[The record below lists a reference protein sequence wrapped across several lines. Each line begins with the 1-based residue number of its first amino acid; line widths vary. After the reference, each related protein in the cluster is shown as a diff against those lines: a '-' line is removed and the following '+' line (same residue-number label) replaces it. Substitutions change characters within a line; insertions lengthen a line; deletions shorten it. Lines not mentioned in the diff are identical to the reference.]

1 MPCTLEHHRGEVRDL
16 LAAKLASLPT
26 EVLPVASAQLPGR
39 VTSVDLFAQ
48 LPIPSFTNSQMDG
61 YAARSADLAQASEQ
75 DPVALPLGLTAAAGD
90 RQITLAP
97 GTVSPVMTG
106 AMIPLGAD
114 TVIPV
119 EHTIEGSFGVLIR
132 AGEGTPTGQATF
144 TAPGPV
150 GRFIRPA
157 GQDLDAGALVAAA
170 GTRLTPTMIG
180 ALAAS
185 GIAEVPVRARPRVLV
200 CTTGNELGYSENS
213 GLNAGQIP
221 DANSPML
228 AAVLRGYGAL
238 VETARFPDDVSALHR
253 ALLKST
259 ADFDLIITVGGIS
272 AGAYEVV
279 KDTLAPLGADFHS
292 VAMQPGGPQG
302 LAVIESTPV
311 LCFPGNPVSALLSLE
326 LFLAP
331 VLRAAAGL
339 AEPAPEQAQLAQPV
353 SSPANKHQV
362 RRAMLVDG
370 EIHILDPGSH
380 MVHDLARADALVH
393 IPVGVEELAAGA
405 LIDFWRMHV

>member
-1 MPCTLEHHRGEVRDL
+1 MACTLENHRREVSGL
-16 LAAKLASLPT
+16 LAEKFASLPAQ
-26 EVLPVASAQLPGR
+26 VLPVASAQLLGR
-39 VTSVDLFAQ
+39 ITAADLSAA
-48 LPIPSFTNSQMDG
+48 LPIPAFTNSQMDG

-75 DPVALPLGLTAAAGD
+75 HPVSLPLGLTAAAGD
-90 RQITLAP
+90 PQITLEP

-119 EHTIEGSFGVLIR
+119 EHSVEGAFGTLVR
-132 AGEGTPTGQATF
+132 AGEGTPSGKATF

-157 GQDLDAGALVAAA
+157 GQDLAAGALVAAA

-180 ALAAS
+180 AMAAS
-185 GIAEVPVRARPRVLV
+185 GITDVPVVSQPRVLV
-200 CTTGNELGYSENS
+200 CTTGNELGDSERS
-213 GLNAGQIP
+213 GLGAGQIP

-238 VETARFPDDVSALHR
+238 VDTERFPDDVSALHD
-253 ALLKST
+253 ALLKT
-259 ADFDLIITVGGIS
+259 AADFDLIITVGGIS

-279 KDTLAPLGADFHS
+279 KDTLAPMGADFHS

-302 LAVIESTPV
+302 LGSIGSTPV
-311 LCFPGNPVSALLSLE
+311 LCFPGNPVSSFLSLE

-331 VLRAAAGL
+331 VLRAVAGMPEPL
-339 AEPAPEQAQLAQPV
+339 PERAELAQSV
-353 SSPANKHQV
+353 ASPANKHQV
-362 RRAMLVDG
+362 RRAMLQDG
-370 EIHILDPGSH
+370 KIHVLDPGSH

-393 IPVGVEELAAGA
+393 IPVGTEELAAGSM
-405 LIDFWRMHV
+405 IEFWRMHV

>member
-1 MPCTLEHHRGEVRDL
+1 MPCTLENHRAEVSGL
-16 LAAKLASLPT
+16 LAARFRSLSA
-26 EVLPVASAQLPGR
+26 EALPVASSQLLGR
-39 VTSVDLFAQ
+39 VTSTDLHAA

-61 YAARSADLAQASEQ
+61 YAARSADLASASEEQ
-75 DPVALPLGLTAAAGD
+75 PVILPLGFTAAAGD
-90 RQITLAP
+90 PQIDLEP

-119 EHTIEGSFGVLIR
+119 EHSVEGKFSQLVR
-132 AGEGTPTGQATF
+132 AGEGSPSGAASF
-144 TAPGPV
+144 IAPAPA

-157 GQDLDAGALVAAA
+157 GQDLSQGALVAAA
-170 GTRLTPTMIG
+170 GTKLTPTMIG

-185 GIAEVPVRARPRVLV
+185 GISEVPVLAKPRVLV
-200 CTTGNELGYSENS
+200 CTTGNELGNDN
-213 GLNAGQIP
+213 GALHAGQIP

-228 AAVLRGYGAL
+228 AAVLHGYGAS
-238 VETARFPDDVSALHR
+238 VDTARFPDESSALHK
-253 ALLKST
+253 ALLES
-259 ADFDLIITVGGIS
+259 AEEFDLIITVGGIS

-302 LAVIESTPV
+302 LALIESTPV

-331 VLRAAAGL
+331 LLRELTAIPEPAAEQAEL
-339 AEPAPEQAQLAQPV
+339 AEALV
-353 SSPANKHQV
+353 SPANKHQV
-362 RRAMLVDG
+362 RRAMLENG
-370 EIHILDPGSH
+370 KIHVLDPGSH

-393 IPVGVEELAAGA
+393 IPVGTEALAAGSVV
-405 LIDFWRMHV
+405 DFWRMHV